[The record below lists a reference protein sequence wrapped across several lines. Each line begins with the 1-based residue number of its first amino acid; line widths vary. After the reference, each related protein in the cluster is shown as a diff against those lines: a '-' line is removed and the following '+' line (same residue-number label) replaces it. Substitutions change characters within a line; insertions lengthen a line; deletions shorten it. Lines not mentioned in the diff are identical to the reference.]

1 MYPCTN
7 TTHACTWRSGNS
19 LWQWVLSLCRMDSW
33 DWTLAVSQAWW
44 TLLHMLRHLTALRGS
59 YGNRTSNWG
68 CAWWPLPVVP
78 APGRLRQ
85 VDCHT
90 LKAKLRYSESPRLK
104 TENNSNKTGTALQ
117 LGWQIACLAFMKT
130 QVQSPALCKPDIV
143 GTPITTELRRWDKRI
158 KNIRSSLASHPKL
171 KPVWTTWDQ

>member
-1 MYPCTN
+1 M
-7 TTHACTWRSGNS
+7 
-19 LWQWVLSLCRMDSW
+19 
-33 DWTLAVSQAWW
+33 
-44 TLLHMLRHLTALRGS
+44 
-59 YGNRTSNWG
+59 
-68 CAWWPLPVVP
+68 PVVP

-104 TENNSNKTGTALQ
+104 TENNSNKTGTRMQ
-117 LGWQIACLAFMKT
+117 LGWQIACLAFMKI

-158 KNIRSSLASHPKL
+158 KNIRSSLAKAEASLDYMRSVKVL
-171 KPVWTTWDQ
+171 AAKPVDMSLVPRTLTVEGKN